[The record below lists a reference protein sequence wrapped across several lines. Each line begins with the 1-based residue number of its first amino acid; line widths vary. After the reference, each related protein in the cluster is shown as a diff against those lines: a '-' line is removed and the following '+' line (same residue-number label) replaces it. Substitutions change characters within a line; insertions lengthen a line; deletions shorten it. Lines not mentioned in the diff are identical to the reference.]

1 MKRIISILIFN
12 LFILSA
18 VVAQSVEGVSVENL
32 QMKRNGEY
40 IAVNMDVDF
49 SALDVSSNRAVP

>member
-40 IAVNMDVDF
+40 IAVNMDETF
-49 SALDVSSNRAVP
+49 LNI